1 MNKLRRLRSLSP
13 EMAETLRLAG
23 VQGIFWA
30 AMAVGNYQTVYLQS
44 IGFPATDFGLL
55 NAIACAVAIF
65 AMTFW
70 GTVSDR
76 IGSVRKIVILT
87 LTLGCGLF
95 IFVPLIPTGQSYS
108 TLLFLILIPII
119 NFFRVPMSPF
129 VDNLTVRNCAEHR
142 LNYGMV
148 RSSGSLLFA
157 IAGVITVN
165 ALIPAAGVPST
176 FGVMGI
182 VMIPAIV
189 LTYFCF
195 EPQSGKRVKKSAA
208 GAGVLLKNYAYMAF
222 LIFAFFFQMAVAF
235 EANFLTYYMAD
246 IQIDTVNLGL
256 ILSVRAMMEIPF
268 LFFIGRLRRYIK
280 MKYLIM
286 LSAILMATECLCFCF
301 LVNSL
306 PTMLVFAAFYGLGN
320 GAFLGTGTN
329 YIYELAPVELRATA
343 HSLFISV
350 AQISG
355 ILGNL
360 LGGVLFDTIGG
371 KAFYGVTACVFLVSV
386 AIFAASFLFHR
397 NKKET
402 AVA

>member
-142 LNYGMV
+142 LNYGMI

-176 FGVMGI
+176 FWVMGI

-222 LIFAFFFQMAVAF
+222 LIFAFFFQMAAAF
-235 EANFLTYYMAD
+235 EGNFLTYYMAD

-329 YIYELAPVELRATA
+329 SISM
-343 HSLFISV
+343 SLHPWSCV
-350 AQISG
+350 PRR
-355 ILGNL
+355 
-360 LGGVLFDTIGG
+360 
-371 KAFYGVTACVFLVSV
+371 TACSFPWRKSP
-386 AIFAASFLFHR
+386 AFSATCSAAFCLTPSAAKR
-397 NKKET
+397 SM
-402 AVA
+402 A

>member
-148 RSSGSLLFA
+148 RSSGSF
-157 IAGVITVN
+157 ICHCRC
-165 ALIPAAGVPST
+165 
-176 FGVMGI
+176 
-182 VMIPAIV
+182 
-189 LTYFCF
+189 YH
-195 EPQSGKRVKKSAA
+195 GKR
-208 GAGVLLKNYAYMAF
+208 
-222 LIFAFFFQMAVAF
+222 
-235 EANFLTYYMAD
+235 
-246 IQIDTVNLGL
+246 
-256 ILSVRAMMEIPF
+256 
-268 LFFIGRLRRYIK
+268 
-280 MKYLIM
+280 
-286 LSAILMATECLCFCF
+286 
-301 LVNSL
+301 
-306 PTMLVFAAFYGLGN
+306 
-320 GAFLGTGTN
+320 
-329 YIYELAPVELRATA
+329 A
-343 HSLFISV
+343 HSCGGCAFDV
-350 AQISG
+350 
-355 ILGNL
+355 LGD
-360 LGGVLFDTIGG
+360 GHCDDS
-371 KAFYGVTACVFLVSV
+371 CHCSDVFL
-386 AIFAASFLFHR
+386 L
-397 NKKET
+397 
-402 AVA
+402 

>member
-129 VDNLTVRNCAEHR
+129 VQT
-142 LNYGMV
+142 
-148 RSSGSLLFA
+148 
-157 IAGVITVN
+157 
-165 ALIPAAGVPST
+165 PS
-176 FGVMGI
+176 
-182 VMIPAIV
+182 
-189 LTYFCF
+189 
-195 EPQSGKRVKKSAA
+195 
-208 GAGVLLKNYAYMAF
+208 
-222 LIFAFFFQMAVAF
+222 
-235 EANFLTYYMAD
+235 
-246 IQIDTVNLGL
+246 
-256 ILSVRAMMEIPF
+256 
-268 LFFIGRLRRYIK
+268 LRRWK
-280 MKYLIM
+280 
-286 LSAILMATECLCFCF
+286 
-301 LVNSL
+301 V
-306 PTMLVFAAFYGLGN
+306 
-320 GAFLGTGTN
+320 
-329 YIYELAPVELRATA
+329 
-343 HSLFISV
+343 
-350 AQISG
+350 
-355 ILGNL
+355 
-360 LGGVLFDTIGG
+360 
-371 KAFYGVTACVFLVSV
+371 
-386 AIFAASFLFHR
+386 
-397 NKKET
+397 
-402 AVA
+402 

>member
-176 FGVMGI
+176 FWVMGI

-195 EPQSGKRVKKSAA
+195 EPQSGKRVKKERN
-208 GAGVLLKNYAYMAF
+208 GF
-222 LIFAFFFQMAVAF
+222 
-235 EANFLTYYMAD
+235 D
-246 IQIDTVNLGL
+246 
-256 ILSVRAMMEIPF
+256 SVRPDGRHKGGGSARYTPCGRSTSVSRITAFTLTWKIPPVKGHGGIFLNEIFRMHEDSSGKRPGGFCKCVGERQLRTPLCDALFAVHSGRFPPSHSASCSGDSRIRPGTGSARPF
-268 LFFIGRLRRYIK
+268 
-280 MKYLIM
+280 
-286 LSAILMATECLCFCF
+286 SSMATI
-301 LVNSL
+301 
-306 PTMLVFAAFYGLGN
+306 T
-320 GAFLGTGTN
+320 T
-329 YIYELAPVELRATA
+329 
-343 HSLFISV
+343 
-350 AQISG
+350 
-355 ILGNL
+355 
-360 LGGVLFDTIGG
+360 
-371 KAFYGVTACVFLVSV
+371 
-386 AIFAASFLFHR
+386 
-397 NKKET
+397 
-402 AVA
+402 

>member
-157 IAGVITVN
+157 VAGVITVN
-165 ALIPAAGVPST
+165 ALIPAAG
-176 FGVMGI
+176 
-182 VMIPAIV
+182 
-189 LTYFCF
+189 
-195 EPQSGKRVKKSAA
+195 
-208 GAGVLLKNYAYMAF
+208 GA
-222 LIFAFFFQMAVAF
+222 
-235 EANFLTYYMAD
+235 
-246 IQIDTVNLGL
+246 
-256 ILSVRAMMEIPF
+256 
-268 LFFIGRLRRYIK
+268 
-280 MKYLIM
+280 
-286 LSAILMATECLCFCF
+286 
-301 LVNSL
+301 SL
-306 PTMLVFAAFYGLGN
+306 
-320 GAFLGTGTN
+320 
-329 YIYELAPVELRATA
+329 
-343 HSLFISV
+343 
-350 AQISG
+350 
-355 ILGNL
+355 L
-360 LGGVLFDTIGG
+360 LGVGVVMFSAPCLADFFCLPPAGQRG
-371 KAFYGVTACVFLVSV
+371 
-386 AIFAASFLFHR
+386 
-397 NKKET
+397 
-402 AVA
+402 

>member
-1 MNKLRRLRSLSP
+1 MNKLRRWRSLSP

-142 LNYGMV
+142 LNYGMI

-176 FGVMGI
+176 FWVMGI

-222 LIFAFFFQMAVAF
+222 LIFAFFFQMAAAF
-235 EANFLTYYMAD
+235 EGNFLTYYMAD

-256 ILSVRAMMEIPF
+256 ILSVRHDGDPLSVLHWPPAPPYQDEIPHH
-268 LFFIGRLRRYIK
+268 
-280 MKYLIM
+280 
-286 LSAILMATECLCFCF
+286 AFCNF
-301 LVNSL
+301 DGNGVSVLLL
-306 PTMLVFAAFYGLGN
+306 PCEFAADYVGICRVLRPWQRCISRHGH
-320 GAFLGTGTN
+320 
-329 YIYELAPVELRATA
+329 ELYL
-343 HSLFISV
+343 
-350 AQISG
+350 
-355 ILGNL
+355 
-360 LGGVLFDTIGG
+360 
-371 KAFYGVTACVFLVSV
+371 
-386 AIFAASFLFHR
+386 
-397 NKKET
+397 
-402 AVA
+402 

>member
-1 MNKLRRLRSLSP
+1 
-13 EMAETLRLAG
+13 
-23 VQGIFWA
+23 
-30 AMAVGNYQTVYLQS
+30 
-44 IGFPATDFGLL
+44 
-55 NAIACAVAIF
+55 
-65 AMTFW
+65 
-70 GTVSDR
+70 
-76 IGSVRKIVILT
+76 
-87 LTLGCGLF
+87 
-95 IFVPLIPTGQSYS
+95 
-108 TLLFLILIPII
+108 
-119 NFFRVPMSPF
+119 
-129 VDNLTVRNCAEHR
+129 
-142 LNYGMV
+142 
-148 RSSGSLLFA
+148 
-157 IAGVITVN
+157 
-165 ALIPAAGVPST
+165 
-176 FGVMGI
+176 
-182 VMIPAIV
+182 
-189 LTYFCF
+189 
-195 EPQSGKRVKKSAA
+195 
-208 GAGVLLKNYAYMAF
+208 MAF

-402 AVA
+402 AAA

>member
-129 VDNLTVRNCAEHR
+129 VV
-142 LNYGMV
+142 
-148 RSSGSLLFA
+148 
-157 IAGVITVN
+157 
-165 ALIPAAGVPST
+165 
-176 FGVMGI
+176 
-182 VMIPAIV
+182 
-189 LTYFCF
+189 
-195 EPQSGKRVKKSAA
+195 VKKSRHEKY
-208 GAGVLLKNYAYMAF
+208 LF
-222 LIFAFFFQMAVAF
+222 LICFFKSRHEEYFCR
-235 EANFLTYYMAD
+235 
-246 IQIDTVNLGL
+246 
-256 ILSVRAMMEIPF
+256 SC
-268 LFFIGRLRRYIK
+268 FFK
-280 MKYLIM
+280 
-286 LSAILMATECLCFCF
+286 
-301 LVNSL
+301 
-306 PTMLVFAAFYGLGN
+306 
-320 GAFLGTGTN
+320 
-329 YIYELAPVELRATA
+329 
-343 HSLFISV
+343 
-350 AQISG
+350 SG
-355 ILGNL
+355 HGQ
-360 LGGVLFDTIGG
+360 
-371 KAFYGVTACVFLVSV
+371 
-386 AIFAASFLFHR
+386 
-397 NKKET
+397 
-402 AVA
+402 

>member
-142 LNYGMV
+142 LNYGMI

-176 FGVMGI
+176 FWVMGI

-222 LIFAFFFQMAVAF
+222 LIFAFFFQMAAAF
-235 EANFLTYYMAD
+235 EGNFLTYYMAD

-256 ILSVRAMMEIPF
+256 ILARHDGDPLSVLHWPPAPPYQDEIPHH
-268 LFFIGRLRRYIK
+268 
-280 MKYLIM
+280 
-286 LSAILMATECLCFCF
+286 AFCNF
-301 LVNSL
+301 DGDRMSVLLL
-306 PTMLVFAAFYGLGN
+306 PCEFAADYVGICRVLRPWQRCISRHGH
-320 GAFLGTGTN
+320 
-329 YIYELAPVELRATA
+329 ELYL
-343 HSLFISV
+343 
-350 AQISG
+350 
-355 ILGNL
+355 
-360 LGGVLFDTIGG
+360 
-371 KAFYGVTACVFLVSV
+371 
-386 AIFAASFLFHR
+386 
-397 NKKET
+397 
-402 AVA
+402 

>member
-1 MNKLRRLRSLSP
+1 
-13 EMAETLRLAG
+13 
-23 VQGIFWA
+23 
-30 AMAVGNYQTVYLQS
+30 
-44 IGFPATDFGLL
+44 
-55 NAIACAVAIF
+55 
-65 AMTFW
+65 
-70 GTVSDR
+70 
-76 IGSVRKIVILT
+76 
-87 LTLGCGLF
+87 
-95 IFVPLIPTGQSYS
+95 
-108 TLLFLILIPII
+108 
-119 NFFRVPMSPF
+119 
-129 VDNLTVRNCAEHR
+129 
-142 LNYGMV
+142 
-148 RSSGSLLFA
+148 
-157 IAGVITVN
+157 
-165 ALIPAAGVPST
+165 
-176 FGVMGI
+176 MGI

-222 LIFAFFFQMAVAF
+222 LIFAFFFQMAAAF
-235 EANFLTYYMAD
+235 EGNFLTYYMAD

-268 LFFIGRLRRYIK
+268 LFFIGRLRRHIK

-371 KAFYGVTACVFLVSV
+371 KAFYGVTACMFLVSV

-402 AVA
+402 AAA

>member
-142 LNYGMV
+142 LNYGMI

-176 FGVMGI
+176 FWVMGI

-222 LIFAFFFQMAVAF
+222 LIFAFFFQMAA
-235 EANFLTYYMAD
+235 
-246 IQIDTVNLGL
+246 
-256 ILSVRAMMEIPF
+256 
-268 LFFIGRLRRYIK
+268 
-280 MKYLIM
+280 
-286 LSAILMATECLCFCF
+286 
-301 LVNSL
+301 
-306 PTMLVFAAFYGLGN
+306 
-320 GAFLGTGTN
+320 
-329 YIYELAPVELRATA
+329 EL
-343 HSLFISV
+343 
-350 AQISG
+350 
-355 ILGNL
+355 
-360 LGGVLFDTIGG
+360 
-371 KAFYGVTACVFLVSV
+371 
-386 AIFAASFLFHR
+386 
-397 NKKET
+397 
-402 AVA
+402 

>member
-95 IFVPLIPTGQSYS
+95 IFVPLIPTEQSYS

-176 FGVMGI
+176 FWVMGI

-222 LIFAFFFQMAVAF
+222 LIFAFFFQMAAAF
-235 EANFLTYYMAD
+235 EGNFLTYYMAD

-268 LFFIGRLRRYIK
+268 LFFIGRLRR
-280 MKYLIM
+280 LFENRLHRM
-286 LSAILMATECLCFCF
+286 LRGLARRRRIVDHVGDILVERID
-301 LVNSL
+301 VH
-306 PTMLVFAAFYGLGN
+306 VGL
-320 GAFLGTGTN
+320 AVLTTIPIHEQRDDFD
-329 YIYELAPVELRATA
+329 IARP
-343 HSLFISV
+343 HH
-350 AQISG
+350 
-355 ILGNL
+355 
-360 LGGVLFDTIGG
+360 LGGDRGDRIGDDLDHDFSFQRG
-371 KAFYGVTACVFLVSV
+371 TRRHPRRTRRRIATLRPRWG
-386 AIFAASFLFHR
+386 IFAIVHHVHGRKRAQRRSSCDR
-397 NKKET
+397 
-402 AVA
+402 

>member
-142 LNYGMV
+142 LNYGMI

-176 FGVMGI
+176 FWVMGI

-208 GAGVLLKNYAYMAF
+208 GTGVLLKNYAYMAF
-222 LIFAFFFQMAVAF
+222 LIFAFFFQMAAAF
-235 EANFLTYYMAD
+235 EGNFLTYYMAD

-256 ILSVRAMMEIPF
+256 ILSVRAMRARYDGNPVSVLHRPPAPLYQDEIPHH
-268 LFFIGRLRRYIK
+268 
-280 MKYLIM
+280 
-286 LSAILMATECLCFCF
+286 AFCNF
-301 LVNSL
+301 DGDGVSVLLL
-306 PTMLVFAAFYGLGN
+306 PCEFAADYVGICRVLRPWQRCISRHGH
-320 GAFLGTGTN
+320 
-329 YIYELAPVELRATA
+329 ELYL
-343 HSLFISV
+343 
-350 AQISG
+350 
-355 ILGNL
+355 
-360 LGGVLFDTIGG
+360 
-371 KAFYGVTACVFLVSV
+371 
-386 AIFAASFLFHR
+386 
-397 NKKET
+397 
-402 AVA
+402 

>member
-176 FGVMGI
+176 FWVMGI

-195 EPQSGKRVKKSAA
+195 EPQSGKRVKKSAT

-235 EANFLTYYMAD
+235 EGSFLTYYMAD
-246 IQIDTVNLGL
+246 IQIDTVNSLRACYDGNPV
-256 ILSVRAMMEIPF
+256 SVLHRPPAPPYQDEIPHH
-268 LFFIGRLRRYIK
+268 
-280 MKYLIM
+280 
-286 LSAILMATECLCFCF
+286 AFCNF
-301 LVNSL
+301 DGDGVSVLLL
-306 PTMLVFAAFYGLGN
+306 PCEFAADYVGICRVLRPWQRCISRHGH
-320 GAFLGTGTN
+320 
-329 YIYELAPVELRATA
+329 ELYL
-343 HSLFISV
+343 
-350 AQISG
+350 
-355 ILGNL
+355 
-360 LGGVLFDTIGG
+360 
-371 KAFYGVTACVFLVSV
+371 
-386 AIFAASFLFHR
+386 
-397 NKKET
+397 
-402 AVA
+402 